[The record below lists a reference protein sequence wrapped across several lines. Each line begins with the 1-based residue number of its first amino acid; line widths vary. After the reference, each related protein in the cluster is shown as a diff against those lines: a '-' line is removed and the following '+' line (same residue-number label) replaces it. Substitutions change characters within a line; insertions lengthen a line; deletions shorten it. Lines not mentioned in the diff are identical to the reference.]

1 MLSLKYLSSL
11 VLKLDRIAINNCW
24 KRIPYINYSVKKEVF
39 RFLRPEA
46 FTNDFESVV
55 SGASF
60 PVNNKV
66 IANIDVVKAIEPQ
79 SDRRAVFVFQSWI
92 S

>member
-1 MLSLKYLSSL
+1 M
-11 VLKLDRIAINNCW
+11 
-24 KRIPYINYSVKKEVF
+24 F

-66 IANIDVVKAIEPQ
+66 IANIDVVKSMEHFEDLNQIAAQ
-79 SDRRAVFVFQSWI
+79 SSFFQAE
-92 S
+92 

>member
-1 MLSLKYLSSL
+1 MF
-11 VLKLDRIAINNCW
+11 W
-24 KRIPYINYSVKKEVF
+24 FF
-39 RFLRPEA
+39 RSEA

-66 IANIDVVKAIEPQ
+66 IANTDVVKAMEHFENLNQIAAQ
-79 SDRRAVFVFQSWI
+79 SSFFQAE
-92 S
+92 